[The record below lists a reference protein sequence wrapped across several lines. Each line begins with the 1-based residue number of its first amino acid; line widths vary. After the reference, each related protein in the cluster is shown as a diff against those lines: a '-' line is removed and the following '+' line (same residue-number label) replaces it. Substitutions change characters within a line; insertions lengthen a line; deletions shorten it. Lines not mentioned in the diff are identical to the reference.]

1 MLALLGTSIQF
12 LSATTSTTTSDL
24 DTNAEGIVG
33 GVTALADSI
42 SKNGPVIVICAVF
55 IMLFIL
61 IFLLFLKINN
71 TMFKNMI
78 DQINSKNQENST
90 VTQKLLNHVLEDD
103 EDEEETKNDKEKDKE
118 NKDQE
123 HHHSKDLVG
132 LYIDYTTAFKRESKN
147 VINTLRCDRVA
158 VYVFHN
164 GNQALYGL
172 PFIKMSCVYEDT
184 IKGNMTVRG
193 KTHMNL
199 PLHLFNDFI
208 ENLYRDGEFAGNIDD
223 IEIHD
228 NSIREFLAFSDA
240 KAVFMRAI
248 KKSDGSLAGFTACEF
263 AEHMNFADEETYKS
277 ISNAIKEMNI
287 AIRYIITD
295 ENFAKKYEQQHHTDN

>member
-78 DQINSKNQENST
+78 DQINSKNQENSN

-118 NKDQE
+118 NEDQE

-295 ENFAKKYEQQHHTDN
+295 ENFAKKYEQQHHIDN

>member
-1 MLALLGTSIQF
+1 MLGTSIQF
-12 LSATTSTTTSDL
+12 LSATESVTTSDL
-24 DTNAEGIVG
+24 NTDVDGVVG
-33 GVTALADSI
+33 GITTLADSI

-55 IMLFIL
+55 IILFIL
-61 IFLLFLKINN
+61 IFLLFIKINN
-71 TMFKNMI
+71 SMFKNMI

-90 VTQKLLNHVLEDD
+90 VTQKLLNHVLDD
-103 EDEEETKNDKEKDKE
+103 DDDDNKETHESKDKDDKVKNTE
-118 NKDQE
+118 QSN
-123 HHHSKDLVG
+123 HSKDLVG

-147 VINTLRCDRVA
+147 VINALRCDRVA

-164 GNQALYGL
+164 GNQSLYGL

-184 IKGNMTVRG
+184 IKGNMTIRG

-228 NSIREFLAFSDA
+228 NSIREFLALSDA

-263 AEHMNFADEETYKS
+263 AEHMDFADENTYKN
-277 ISNAIKEMNI
+277 ISSTVKDMNT

-295 ENFAKKYEQQHHTDN
+295 ENFAKKYEQQSHTGQ

>member
-1 MLALLGTSIQF
+1 MLGTSIQF
-12 LSATTSTTTSDL
+12 LSATESVTTSDL
-24 DTNAEGIVG
+24 NTDVDGVVG
-33 GVTALADSI
+33 GITTLADSI

-55 IMLFIL
+55 IVLFIL
-61 IFLLFLKINN
+61 IFLLFIKINN
-71 TMFKNMI
+71 SMFKNMI

-90 VTQKLLNHVLEDD
+90 VTQKLLNHVLDD
-103 EDEEETKNDKEKDKE
+103 DDDDNEETHESKDKE
-118 NKDQE
+118 DRTKNTEQQ
-123 HHHSKDLVG
+123 HHSRDLVG

-164 GNQALYGL
+164 GNQSLYGL

-184 IKGNMTVRG
+184 IKGSMTIRG

-223 IEIHD
+223 IEIYD
-228 NSIREFLAFSDA
+228 NSIREFLALSDA

-263 AEHMNFADEETYKS
+263 AEHMDFADENTYKN
-277 ISNAIKEMNI
+277 ISSTVKDMNT

-295 ENFAKKYEQQHHTDN
+295 ENFAKKYEQQSHTGQ

>member
-1 MLALLGTSIQF
+1 
-12 LSATTSTTTSDL
+12 
-24 DTNAEGIVG
+24 
-33 GVTALADSI
+33 
-42 SKNGPVIVICAVF
+42 
-55 IMLFIL
+55 
-61 IFLLFLKINN
+61 
-71 TMFKNMI
+71 MFKNMI
-78 DQINSKNQENST
+78 DQINSKNQENSN

-118 NKDQE
+118 NEDQE

>member
-78 DQINSKNQENST
+78 DQINSKNQENSN

-103 EDEEETKNDKEKDKE
+103 EDEDSKLALQISKLLSEEDEAILE
-118 NKDQE
+118 E
-123 HHHSKDLVG
+123 ELEDL
-132 LYIDYTTAFKRESKN
+132 
-147 VINTLRCDRVA
+147 
-158 VYVFHN
+158 
-164 GNQALYGL
+164 
-172 PFIKMSCVYEDT
+172 
-184 IKGNMTVRG
+184 
-193 KTHMNL
+193 
-199 PLHLFNDFI
+199 
-208 ENLYRDGEFAGNIDD
+208 
-223 IEIHD
+223 
-228 NSIREFLAFSDA
+228 
-240 KAVFMRAI
+240 
-248 KKSDGSLAGFTACEF
+248 
-263 AEHMNFADEETYKS
+263 
-277 ISNAIKEMNI
+277 
-287 AIRYIITD
+287 
-295 ENFAKKYEQQHHTDN
+295 